1 MEEETPQPGPSNQEM
16 PIDEEDAT
24 DPLALLRSLPEP
36 PTTCQ
41 VCVVGAGPAGLMLAA
56 NLARFG
62 IDVEVVDD
70 RADQTPVG
78 RYVCPQLEKKM
89 LFIPFSW
96 PRATYPLFLSLLFV
110 FCPSTAATC
119 GL

>member
-78 RYVCPQLEKKM
+78 RYVLSPIRKKKM
-89 LFIPFSW
+89 LSIPFSW
-96 PRATYPLFLSLLFV
+96 PRAT
-110 FCPSTAATC
+110 
-119 GL
+119 